1 MFQCLL
7 RAVSRG
13 GFAVA
18 TYKAAWLSSNAWLM
32 RETRSF
38 GMRKVEAISL
48 KIWRKGMRARIPE
61 DKEEYS
67 TSAVEVEISVC
78 SLELQMRGR
87 LLSVTVKPVRLRA
100 VSGSCCSVM
109 DQAPAKSASAQRLT
123 WRGLDLSGGLK
134 IVPRVHLFLSGS
146 V

>member
-1 MFQCLL
+1 MILSRDGKDLDTILAFAEVRAEPMVFDVPVLVASGKSL
-7 RAVSRG
+7 R
-13 GFAVA
+13 FAVA

-67 TSAVEVEISVC
+67 ASAVEVEISVC

-87 LLSVTVKPVRLRA
+87 LLSVT
-100 VSGSCCSVM
+100 M
-109 DQAPAKSASAQRLT
+109 
-123 WRGLDLSGGLK
+123 
-134 IVPRVHLFLSGS
+134 
-146 V
+146 